1 MTTTNLISTG
11 DGWKMFIAVAS
22 GKPKSMLDDL
32 TPDEVTSLMSWSEKQ
47 PRSPSESIDMMAW
60 PGWKDVMARRFKDRF
75 GVDMN
80 PSAT

>member
-1 MTTTNLISTG
+1 MKTTTVLPTD
-11 DGWKMFIAVAS
+11 DGWQMVIVAPS
-22 GKPKSMLDDL
+22 GQPKSMLDDL
-32 TPDEVTSLMSWSEKQ
+32 MPDEVASMMSWSEQQ
-47 PRSPSESIDMMAW
+47 PRNLGGSIDIMAW